1 MDGCETLAVIID
13 DEITSKVARMIA
25 GEDAVQIVLFLKK
38 TGKATND
45 QILAETEMPLNY
57 IRKILFKLYNY
68 SIVQCDRLRDKETR
82 WFIFNW
88 RFQPDQIEGF
98 ITNMKRRV
106 LRILK
111 MRLEY
116 EANNDFYSCETQ
128 ECDKYPFEAAM
139 EHVFRCPVC
148 GKTLHHNDNTDLVNF
163 LRDRV
168 EKIEKGPST

>member
-1 MDGCETLAVIID
+1 MCGWETLAVIID
-13 DEITSKVARMIA
+13 DEISSKVARMIA
-25 GEDAVQIVLFLKK
+25 GEDAIKIVLFLKK

-45 QILAETEMPLNY
+45 QILAETGIPLND

-98 ITNMKRRV
+98 IKNMKKRV
-106 LRILK
+106 LGILK

-116 EANNDFYSCETQ
+116 EENNDFYYCGTQ
-128 ECDKYPFEAAM
+128 ECDKHTFEEAM
-139 EHVFRCPVC
+139 ERVFRCPVC
-148 GKTLHHNDNTDLVNF
+148 GKPLQHHDNSDVIRSLK
-163 LRDRV
+163 DRIA
-168 EKIEKGPST
+168 KIENVESA

>member
-1 MDGCETLAVIID
+1 MCGWETLAVIID
-13 DEITSKVARMIA
+13 DEISSKVARMIA
-25 GEDAVQIVLFLKK
+25 GEDAIKIVLFLKK

-45 QILAETEMPLNY
+45 QILAETGIPLND

-98 ITNMKRRV
+98 IKNMKKRV
-106 LRILK
+106 LGILK

-116 EANNDFYSCETQ
+116 EENNDFYYCGTQ
-128 ECDKYPFEAAM
+128 ECDKHTFEEAM
-139 EHVFRCPVC
+139 ERVFRCPVC
-148 GKTLHHNDNTDLVNF
+148 GKPLQHYDNSDVIRSLK
-163 LRDRV
+163 DRIA
-168 EKIEKGPST
+168 KIENLESA

>member
-1 MDGCETLAVIID
+1 MAVIID
-13 DEITSKVARMIA
+13 DEVSSKVARMIA
-25 GEDAVQIVLFLKK
+25 GEDAVRIVLFLKR

-45 QILAETEMPLNY
+45 QILAETGMPLNY

-88 RFQPDQIEGF
+88 RFQPDQVEGF
-98 ITNMKRRV
+98 VTNMKKRV
-106 LRILK
+106 LGILK

-116 EANNDFYSCETQ
+116 EANNNFYSCETQ
-128 ECDKYPFEAAM
+128 ECGKYPFEVAM

-148 GKTLHHNDNTDLVNF
+148 GKTLHNNDNTDLVKV
-163 LRDRV
+163 LRARI
-168 EKIEKGPST
+168 EKIHRRQPPHN

>member
-1 MDGCETLAVIID
+1 MYGWEILAVIID
-13 DEITSKVARMIA
+13 DEISSKVARMIA
-25 GEDAVQIVLFLKK
+25 GEDAVKIVLFLKK

-45 QILAETEMPLNY
+45 QILAETDIPLND

-98 ITNMKRRV
+98 IKNMKKRV
-106 LRILK
+106 LSILK

-116 EANNDFYSCETQ
+116 EANNDFYYCDTQ
-128 ECDKYPFEAAM
+128 ECDKYTFEEAM
-139 EHVFRCPVC
+139 ERVFRCPVC
-148 GKTLHHNDNTDLVNF
+148 GNPLQHYDNGDVIHS
-163 LRDRV
+163 LRDRIAKV
-168 EKIEKGPST
+168 ENVQST

>member
-13 DEITSKVARMIA
+13 DEISSKVARIIA
-25 GEDAVQIVLFLKK
+25 GEDAVKIVLFLKK

-45 QILAETEMPLNY
+45 QILVETGLPLNY

-98 ITNMKRRV
+98 ITNMKKRV
-106 LRILK
+106 LGILK
-111 MRLEY
+111 VRLEY
-116 EANNDFYSCETQ
+116 EANNDFYYCGTQ
-128 ECDKYPFEAAM
+128 ECDKYTFETAM
-139 EHVFRCPVC
+139 EQVFRCSVC
-148 GKTLHHNDNTDLVNF
+148 GKPLQHHDNSNIVKL
-163 LRDRV
+163 LRDRI
-168 EKIEKGPST
+168 ENIEKGSST

>member
-1 MDGCETLAVIID
+1 MVGCETLAVIID
-13 DEITSKVARMIA
+13 DEVSSKVARMIA
-25 GEDAVQIVLFLKK
+25 GEDAVKIVLFLKK

-45 QILAETEMPLNY
+45 QILAETGLPLNY

-106 LRILK
+106 LGILK

-116 EANNDFYSCETQ
+116 EVDHDFYYCETQ
-128 ECDKYPFEAAM
+128 ECDKYPFEVAM
-139 EHVFRCPVC
+139 EHVFHCPVC
-148 GKTLHHNDNTDLVNF
+148 GKPLQHYDNTRIVKV
-163 LRDRV
+163 LRDRI
-168 EKIEKGPST
+168 EKVEKGPST

>member
-45 QILAETEMPLNY
+45 QILAETEMPLKY

-116 EANNDFYSCETQ
+116 EANTDFYSCETQ
-128 ECDKYPFEAAM
+128 ECDKYPFEVAM

-148 GKTLHHNDNTDLVNF
+148 RKTLHHNDNTDLVNF
-163 LRDRV
+163 LRDRI